1 MAGEKL
7 QGPFSFKVAKKIL
20 SQGDLDRLACAF
32 LAMDNIHQV
41 KLSSLFSLLSP
52 FPFSFS
58 FFIFLGRGLIFFSN
72 FFLLKKL

>member
-41 KLSSLFSLLSP
+41 KLSLSSLSSP
-52 FPFSFS
+52 PSPSPSPFSF
-58 FFIFLGRGLIFFSN
+58 FLVGG
-72 FFLLKKL
+72 